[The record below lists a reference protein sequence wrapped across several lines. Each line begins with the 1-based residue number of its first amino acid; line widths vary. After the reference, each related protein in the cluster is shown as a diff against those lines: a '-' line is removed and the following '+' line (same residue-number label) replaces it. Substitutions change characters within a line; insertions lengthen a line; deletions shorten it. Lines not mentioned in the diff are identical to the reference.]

1 MKTNKITFK
10 YAIVALSVIVF
21 ASCKNNEPAQK
32 AAMGPMPLAVQTVKK
47 QDAVVNQEYS
57 ANLEGQQNVE
67 IRPKVSGFIQ
77 KIYVDEGQPV
87 KKGQLLFKLETQSLS
102 QDAAAAK
109 ARINVA
115 QVEVD
120 RLIPLV
126 ERNIISK
133 VQLETAKANL
143 AQAKSNYSSIV
154 ANINYANITSPVNG
168 VIGSLPYREGSLVS
182 SAIVEPLTT
191 VSDTKMVR
199 AYFSMN
205 EKELLDF
212 SRTFAGQ
219 TMKEKINK
227 IPEVSLV
234 LIDNSIYEYKGKIET
249 ISGLINQ
256 RTGSTECRA
265 VFPNPE
271 GVLRSG
277 GSGIIRIPFVQNEV
291 ILIPQIAVFDRQG
304 KYHLFVVGEGNKVT
318 EKVVEVV
325 GTKDLDYIISSGI
338 EEGES
343 VVVEGVSKL
352 VDGQEI
358 SPKSL

>member
-1 MKTNKITFK
+1 MKNIFK
-10 YAIVALSVIVF
+10 YIVITLSVVF
-21 ASCKNNEPAQK
+21 FTSCKNNEQPQQQAR
-32 AAMGPMPLAVQTVKK
+32 GPMPFAVKTVK
-47 QDAVVNQEYS
+47 QEDAVVNKEYS
-57 ANLEGQQNVE
+57 VNIEGQQNVE

-102 QDAAAAK
+102 QNAAAAK

-154 ANINYANITSPVNG
+154 ANINYATITSPVNG
-168 VIGSLPYREGSLVS
+168 VIGSIPYREGSLVS

-199 AYFSMN
+199 TYFSMN

-212 SRTFAGQ
+212 SRTFTGQ
-219 TMKEKINK
+219 TMQEKINK
-227 IPEVSLV
+227 VPEISLV
-234 LIDNSIYEYKGKIET
+234 LVDNSLYKYEGKIET

-265 VFPNPE
+265 VFSNPE
-271 GVLRSG
+271 GILRSG
-277 GSGIIRIPFVQNEV
+277 GSGIIRIPFVQKDV
-291 ILIPQIAVFDRQG
+291 MLIPQIAVFEKQG
-304 KYHLFVVGEGNKVT
+304 KYHLFVVGEGNKVI
-318 EKVVEVV
+318 EKIVEVT

-338 EEGES
+338 EEGEL

>member
-1 MKTNKITFK
+1 MKNIFK
-10 YAIVALSVIVF
+10 YIVITLSVVF
-21 ASCKNNEPAQK
+21 FTSCKNNEQPQQQAR
-32 AAMGPMPLAVQTVKK
+32 GPMPFAVKTVK
-47 QDAVVNQEYS
+47 QEDAVVNKEYS
-57 ANLEGQQNVE
+57 VNIEGQQNVE

-102 QDAAAAK
+102 QNAAAAK

-154 ANINYANITSPVNG
+154 ANINYATITSPVNG

-191 VSDTKMVR
+191 VADTKMVR
-199 AYFSMN
+199 TYFSMN

-212 SRTFAGQ
+212 SRTFTGQ
-219 TMKEKINK
+219 TMQEKINK
-227 IPEVSLV
+227 VPEISLV
-234 LIDNSIYEYKGKIET
+234 LVDNSLYKYKGKIET

-265 VFPNPE
+265 VFSNPE
-271 GVLRSG
+271 GILRSG
-277 GSGIIRIPFVQNEV
+277 GSGIIRIPFVQKDV
-291 ILIPQIAVFDRQG
+291 MLIPQIAVFEKQG
-304 KYHLFVVGEGNKVT
+304 KYHLFVVGEGNKVN
-318 EKVVEVV
+318 EKVIEVI
-325 GTKDLDYIISSGI
+325 GTKDLDYIVLNGI
-338 EEGES
+338 EVGEL

-358 SPKSL
+358 LPKSL

>member
-1 MKTNKITFK
+1 MKKIFK
-10 YAIVALSVIVF
+10 YTIATLSVVF
-21 ASCKNNEPAQK
+21 FISCKDNKPQQQQARGPIPFAVK
-32 AAMGPMPLAVQTVKK
+32 AVEIE
-47 QDAVVNQEYS
+47 DAVVNQEYS
-57 ANLEGQQNVE
+57 VNLEGQQNVE
-67 IRPKVSGFIQ
+67 IRPKVNGFIQ
-77 KIYVDEGQPV
+77 KIYVDEGQLV

-143 AQAKSNYSSIV
+143 TQAKSNYSSII
-154 ANINYANITSPVNG
+154 ATINYATITSPVNG
-168 VIGSLPYREGSLVS
+168 VIGGLPYREGSLVGS
-182 SAIVEPLTT
+182 TIAAPLTT
-191 VSDTKMVR
+191 VSDTKKVR

-205 EKELLDF
+205 EKELLNF
-212 SRTFAGQ
+212 SRTFTGQ
-219 TMKEKINK
+219 TMQEKINK

-234 LIDNSIYEYKGKIET
+234 LIDDSNYQHKGKIET

-265 VFPNPE
+265 IFSNPE

-277 GSGIIRIPFVQNEV
+277 GSGTIKIPFIEKNI
-291 ILIPQIAVFDRQG
+291 ILIPQIAVFEIQG
-304 KYHLFVVGEGNKVT
+304 KYHVYVVGDNNKVSSR
-318 EKVVEVV
+318 VVEVK
-325 GTKDLDYIISSGI
+325 GTSELNYIVSSGLK
-338 EEGES
+338 EGEL
-343 VVVEGVSKL
+343 VVIEGVSKL
-352 VDGQEI
+352 AQGQEI
-358 SPKSL
+358 SPKK

>member
-1 MKTNKITFK
+1 MKNKIK
-10 YAIVALSVIVF
+10 YTIAALSVVF
-21 ASCKNNEPAQK
+21 FISCKNEQPQQQAR
-32 AAMGPMPLAVQTVKK
+32 GPMPLAVKKVKV
-47 QDAVVNQEYS
+47 QDAVVNKEYS
-57 ANLEGQQNVE
+57 VNLEGQQNVE

-77 KIYVDEGQPV
+77 KIFVDEGQSV

-102 QDAAAAK
+102 QDAEAAK

-182 SAIVEPLTT
+182 SLIVEPLTT

-212 SRTFAGQ
+212 SRTYEGQ
-219 TMKEKINK
+219 TMQEKINK

-234 LIDNSIYEYKGKIET
+234 LVDNSNYEHKGKIET

-265 VFPNPE
+265 VFSNPE
-271 GVLRSG
+271 GILRSG
-277 GSGIIRIPFVQNEV
+277 GSGFIKIPYTEKNIV
-291 ILIPQIAVFDRQG
+291 LIPQIAVFEIQG
-304 KYHLFVVGEGNKVT
+304 KYHVFVVGENNKVNSR
-318 EKVVEVV
+318 VVSVK
-325 GTKDLDYIISSGI
+325 GTSELNYIISNGLK
-338 EEGES
+338 EGEL

-352 VDGQEI
+352 AEGQEI
-358 SPKSL
+358 APKNI

>member
-1 MKTNKITFK
+1 MKNLFK
-10 YAIVALSVIVF
+10 YTIAIVSVVF
-21 ASCKNNEPAQK
+21 FISCKDNQPQQQQ
-32 AAMGPMPLAVQTVKK
+32 AMGPMPFAVKEVVKE
-47 QDAVVNQEYS
+47 DAVIDREYS
-57 ANLEGQQNVE
+57 VNLEGQQNVE

-87 KKGQLLFKLETQSLS
+87 KKGQLLFKLETASLS

-109 ARINVA
+109 SRINIA

-168 VIGSLPYREGSLVS
+168 VVGSIPYREGSLVS
-182 SAIVEPLTT
+182 SAITTPLTT
-191 VSDTKMVR
+191 VSDAKMVR

-205 EKELLDF
+205 EKELLNF
-212 SRTFAGQ
+212 TRTFAGQ
-219 TMKEKINK
+219 TMQEKINN

-234 LIDNSIYEYKGKIET
+234 LIDDSVYEHKGKIET
-249 ISGLINQ
+249 ISGLINE

-265 VFPNPE
+265 VFTNPE
-271 GVLRSG
+271 GILRSG
-277 GSGIIRIPFVQNEV
+277 GSGVIRIPFVEKNIV
-291 ILIPQIAVFDRQG
+291 LIPQIAVYELQG
-304 KYHLFVVGEGNKVT
+304 EYHVFVVGEGNKVT
-318 EKVVEVV
+318 SRVLEIKGTSELNYVVSGGLEDGELVV
-325 GTKDLDYIISSGI
+325 I
-338 EEGES
+338 EGA
-343 VVVEGVSKL
+343 SKL
-352 VDGQEI
+352 AEGQEI
-358 SPKSL
+358 TPKK

>member
-1 MKTNKITFK
+1 MKNLFK
-10 YAIVALSVIVF
+10 YTIATLLVVF
-21 ASCKNNEPAQK
+21 FISCKDNKPQQQAV
-32 AAMGPMPLAVQTVKK
+32 GPMPFAVKTVKK
-47 QDAVVNQEYS
+47 QDVVVNKEYS

-67 IRPKVSGFIQ
+67 IRPKVNGFIE

-143 AQAKSNYSSIV
+143 AQIKSNYSSII
-154 ANINYANITSPVNG
+154 ATINYATITSPVNG
-168 VIGSLPYREGSLVS
+168 VVGSIPYREGSLVS
-182 SAIVEPLTT
+182 STIVTPLTT

-212 SRTFAGQ
+212 SRTFSGQ
-219 TMKEKINK
+219 TMQEKIDK

-234 LIDNSIYEYKGKIET
+234 LIDNSTYEHTGKIET

-256 RTGSTECRA
+256 STGSTECRA
-265 VFPNPE
+265 VFTNPE
-271 GVLRSG
+271 GILRSG
-277 GSGIIRIPFVQNEV
+277 GSGILKIPFVEKNIV
-291 ILIPQIAVFDRQG
+291 LIPQVAVSELQG
-304 KYHLFVVGEGNKVT
+304 KYHVFVVGGDNKVSSR
-318 EKVVEVV
+318 VLEVK
-325 GTKDLDYIISSGI
+325 GTSELNYIISSGLN
-338 EEGES
+338 EGEI

-352 VDGQEI
+352 AEGQEI
-358 SPKSL
+358 SPKK